1 MDLNLYCLLFTYGF
15 VAAKQLMGLKKHI
28 TIKDFDKEKAIQGI
42 TNELGLLLF
51 LFLIYLMPKYID
63 INLMGLDLSEIVTV
77 VLVYPLVN
85 AIVEAYNKAMELRNI
100 DISEINKG
108 VE

>member
-15 VAAKQLMGLKKHI
+15 VAAKHLMGLKKHI
-28 TIKDFDKEKAIQGI
+28 TIKDFDKAKAIQGI

-63 INLMGLDLSEIVTV
+63 ISLMGLDLNEIVTV

-85 AIVEAYNKAMELRNI
+85 SIVEAYNKAMELRNI
-100 DISEINKG
+100 DISEIDKG
-108 VE
+108 